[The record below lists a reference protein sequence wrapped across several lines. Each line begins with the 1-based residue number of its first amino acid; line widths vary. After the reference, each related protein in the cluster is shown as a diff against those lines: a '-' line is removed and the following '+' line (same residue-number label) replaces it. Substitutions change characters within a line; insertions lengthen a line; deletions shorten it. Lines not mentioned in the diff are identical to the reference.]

1 LERKLTAIL
10 CADVFGYSRLM
21 GEDEEATL
29 RTLSS
34 HRKLIDSL
42 IEQHRGRFVNSAG
55 DSVLAEFAS
64 VVNAVQC
71 AVEIQIMLKAKNA
84 DLPPERRMEFRIGV
98 NLGDVMVDGE
108 QIYGDGVNVA
118 ARLEGLA
125 EPGGICISGT
135 VHEQVRD
142 KLALSYDD
150 AGEQEV
156 KNIVRPVRV
165 WRVLTEAATGGRL
178 STRTPRVPRNYVRRG
193 VFAIAG
199 LTIIAATI
207 VFVQHLSLRPPITTA
222 SIPQAQSP
230 ALTLPDK
237 PSIAVLPFTNMSG
250 DSQQEYFSDGMTDD
264 IISALSRLPGLF
276 VIDRDSAFTYKGKP
290 VKAQQ
295 VSRELGVH
303 YVLEGSV
310 RKAGN
315 QVRITAELVDAVT
328 GADLWAERYDRPVRD
343 IFSLQ
348 DEIVRRIVTTLNLEL
363 SVLRRPPLTGT
374 DLSQSGIAWSSLG
387 GRTDN
392 LEAYDDYLR
401 GVKYSASFIKDRRG
415 VKYSASLVKESYL
428 KAQQMFEKAIELDP
442 KYAAAYVSLG
452 YIYRFEWVWQWNPDP
467 NILDKAFH
475 LAQQAIALDDSL
487 ASAHGL
493 LGVIYILKRQFDKG
507 ISQAERAVSLD
518 PNSADAYN
526 TLAWALDNADR
537 PADAIAAAEKAMRLD
552 PRRQDQYLIWKG
564 LAYTQM
570 GHYEEAIP
578 VVKQFQA
585 SYPNVLGSHF
595 CHLYLIVDYVE
606 LGRDGDARSEA
617 ADFLRFSPNLS
628 LDEIQQRTPLK
639 DQATLDRFSAD
650 FRKAGLK

>member
-1 LERKLTAIL
+1 
-10 CADVFGYSRLM
+10 
-21 GEDEEATL
+21 
-29 RTLSS
+29 
-34 HRKLIDSL
+34 
-42 IEQHRGRFVNSAG
+42 
-55 DSVLAEFAS
+55 
-64 VVNAVQC
+64 
-71 AVEIQIMLKAKNA
+71 
-84 DLPPERRMEFRIGV
+84 
-98 NLGDVMVDGE
+98 
-108 QIYGDGVNVA
+108 
-118 ARLEGLA
+118 
-125 EPGGICISGT
+125 
-135 VHEQVRD
+135 
-142 KLALSYDD
+142 
-150 AGEQEV
+150 
-156 KNIVRPVRV
+156 
-165 WRVLTEAATGGRL
+165 
-178 STRTPRVPRNYVRRG
+178 
-193 VFAIAG
+193 
-199 LTIIAATI
+199 
-207 VFVQHLSLRPPITTA
+207 
-222 SIPQAQSP
+222 
-230 ALTLPDK
+230 
-237 PSIAVLPFTNMSG
+237 
-250 DSQQEYFSDGMTDD
+250 MTDD
-264 IISALSRLPGLF
+264 IITALSRLPGLF
-276 VIDRDSAFTYKGKP
+276 VIDRNSAFTYKGKP

-310 RKAGN
+310 RKTSDH
-315 QVRITAELVDAVT
+315 VRITAQLVDAVT

-343 IFSLQ
+343 IFTLQ

-363 SVLRRPPLTGT
+363 SVLRRQPLTGS
-374 DLSQSGIAWSSLG
+374 DLSQSGIAWSASE

-401 GVKYSASFIKDRRG
+401 GVKYSASFIKGQRG
-415 VKYSASLVKESYL
+415 VIYSASLVKESYL

-452 YIYRFEWVWQWNPDP
+452 YIYRFEWVWRWNPDP

-493 LGVIYILKRQFDKG
+493 LGVIYILKRQFDQG
-507 ISQAERAVSLD
+507 ISEAERAVSLD

-537 PADAIAAAEKAMRLD
+537 PADAIAAADKAMRLD

-570 GHYEEAIP
+570 GHYKEAIP
-578 VVKQFQA
+578 VVKQFQV

-606 LGRDGDARSEA
+606 LGREGEARSEA

-639 DQATLDRFSAD
+639 DQATLDRFSSD
-650 FRKAGLK
+650 FQKAGLK

>member
-1 LERKLTAIL
+1 MERKLTAIL

-21 GEDEEATL
+21 GEDEEATH
-29 RTLSS
+29 RTLTSY
-34 HRKLIDSL
+34 RKLIDSL

-55 DSVLAEFAS
+55 DSVVAEFAS

-71 AVEIQIMLKAKNA
+71 AVEIQTTLKAENA
-84 DLPPERRMEFRIGV
+84 NIPPERRMQFRIGI
-98 NLGDVMVDGE
+98 NLGDVIVDGE

-118 ARLEGLA
+118 ARLESLA
-125 EPGGICISGT
+125 EPGGICVSGT
-135 VHEQVRD
+135 VCEHLGKR
-142 KLALSYDD
+142 LALGYEDL
-150 AGEQEV
+150 GEQSV
-156 KNIVRPVRV
+156 KNIAKPVRV
-165 WRVLTEAATGGRL
+165 FRVLTEAGGAATT
-178 STRTPRVPRNYVRRG
+178 TRQTQGVARKYVRRG
-193 VFAIAG
+193 VFSIAG
-199 LTIIAATI
+199 LAIIAATI
-207 VFVQHLSLRPPITTA
+207 IIVQHLSLRPPTPSA
-222 SIPQAQSP
+222 SIPPAQPP

-250 DSQQEYFSDGMTDD
+250 DRDQEYFSDGITDD
-264 IISALSRLPGLF
+264 IITALSRLPGLF
-276 VIDRDSAFTYKGKP
+276 VIDRNSAFTYKGKP

-310 RKAGN
+310 RKTSDH
-315 QVRITAELVDAVT
+315 VRITAQLVDAVT
-328 GADLWAERYDRPVRD
+328 GADLWTERYDRPVRD
-343 IFSLQ
+343 IFTLQ
-348 DEIVRRIVTTLNLEL
+348 GEIVRRIVTTLNLEL
-363 SVLRRPPLTGT
+363 SVLRRQPLTGS
-374 DLSQSGIAWSSLG
+374 DLSQSGIAWSASE

-401 GVKYSASFIKDRRG
+401 GVKYSASFIKDQRG
-415 VKYSASLVKESYL
+415 VIYSASLVKESYL

-452 YIYRFEWVWQWNPDP
+452 YIYRFEWVWRWNPDP

-493 LGVIYILKRQFDKG
+493 LGVIYILKRQFDQG
-507 ISQAERAVSLD
+507 ISEAERAVSLD

-537 PADAIAAAEKAMRLD
+537 PADAIAAADKAMRLD

-570 GHYEEAIP
+570 GHYKEAIP

-606 LGRDGDARSEA
+606 LGREGEARSEA

-639 DQATLDRFSAD
+639 DQATLDRFSSD
-650 FRKAGLK
+650 FQKAGLE